1 MSYQKIFFLAIL
13 FTINSLSHAT
23 IRYVNHNASGSNN
36 GTSWT
41 NAYTALQDAITASSA
56 GDEIWVAE
64 GTYKPNTIVPFTTPS
79 TDNRNKGYSIN
90 KNIEIYGGFDGT
102 ETQRSQ
108 RDYRSNITILSG
120 DIGIA
125 GSVSDNCYH
134 VIMTANLNST
144 AVIDGFTIQDGNSN
158 GGNGT
163 NQFGGRNFSKDLG
176 GGIANN
182 QSSPTLSN
190 LIIKNN
196 RGKNGAG
203 ISNRASSSTLVNLIV
218 ADNIATLN
226 GGGVANMVSGTPSI
240 INCVFS
246 GNLADDFGG
255 GIYSENSPTI
265 TNCSFF
271 DNTTTTNTK
280 GGGGIYAKNAGTS
293 TVANCI
299 FYENKIGSSK
309 TNIHADIKAS
319 SNHTTNMSYS
329 IVQLASSSYTLANSN
344 ALSSTSNMVYSGN
357 PLFINTSDPDG
368 GDNTWMTKDDGLK
381 LKSTSPAVDAGLNS
395 AISGYSADIVGT
407 TRIVN
412 TTLNMGAYELLA
424 CQQGNALP
432 SSAATYTATYADT
445 DGNYTCYCDDNSKL
459 ILGLNLTGTGA
470 AVPNTGVS
478 LQIGATT
485 TTTYNSAGG
494 IITNTDG
501 GVVFNRKWNVSPTT
515 QPTSDVTVLYPFTN
529 TEYSAIQ
536 TALSSKGTT
545 LSNANELQM
554 FKLTS
559 AGTFADPHANGATGI
574 ILTHGSSATT
584 GNWVHSTHSN
594 GTDHLATFKVSSFS
608 GGGGGGGA
616 SNAALPVD
624 LIHFDVHAA
633 NNHSASLH
641 WATASEINNSHF
653 EIERSYDGRAFEMI
667 DQIAGNGN
675 SQHQIEYN
683 YIDEGVHS
691 FENIAFYR
699 LKQVD
704 FDGTSEYSDIRV
716 VRFDAVGSGIDF
728 SAYPN
733 PLTNEL
739 SVMVSLSNGEAY
751 QIEITDLQGA
761 KVHHKNHTFTNSI
774 HKLNTSEWD
783 SGMYILQV
791 ATDQGRKF
799 VKVMKK

>member
-1 MSYQKIFFLAIL
+1 MYKAQKQSSLSISLFFFLLIIVIISASYTNSYAAI
-13 FTINSLSHAT
+13 I
-23 IRYVNHNASGSNN
+23 YVKHNAIGSNN
-36 GTSWT
+36 GISWT
-41 NAYTALQDAITASSA
+41 NAYTALQDAINNSSA

-90 KNIEIYGGFDGT
+90 KNIEIYGGFDGN

-120 DIGIA
+120 DIGTA

-203 ISNRASSSTLVNLIV
+203 ISNRVSSSTLVNLIV

-246 GNLADDFGG
+246 GNLADDYGG

-293 TVANCI
+293 TVENCI
-299 FYENKIGSSK
+299 FNENKIGSSK

-357 PLFINTSDPDG
+357 PLFVNASDPDG
-368 GDNTWMTKDDGLK
+368 ADDIWMTKDDGLK
-381 LKSTSPAVDAGLNS
+381 LKSTSPAVDAGL
-395 AISGYSADIVGT
+395 
-407 TRIVN
+407 
-412 TTLNMGAYELLA
+412 
-424 CQQGNALP
+424 
-432 SSAATYTATYADT
+432 
-445 DGNYTCYCDDNSKL
+445 
-459 ILGLNLTGTGA
+459 
-470 AVPNTGVS
+470 
-478 LQIGATT
+478 
-485 TTTYNSAGG
+485 
-494 IITNTDG
+494 
-501 GVVFNRKWNVSPTT
+501 
-515 QPTSDVTVLYPFTN
+515 
-529 TEYSAIQ
+529 
-536 TALSSKGTT
+536 
-545 LSNANELQM
+545 
-554 FKLTS
+554 
-559 AGTFADPHANGATGI
+559 
-574 ILTHGSSATT
+574 
-584 GNWVHSTHSN
+584 
-594 GTDHLATFKVSSFS
+594 
-608 GGGGGGGA
+608 
-616 SNAALPVD
+616 
-624 LIHFDVHAA
+624 
-633 NNHSASLH
+633 
-641 WATASEINNSHF
+641 
-653 EIERSYDGRAFEMI
+653 
-667 DQIAGNGN
+667 
-675 SQHQIEYN
+675 
-683 YIDEGVHS
+683 
-691 FENIAFYR
+691 
-699 LKQVD
+699 
-704 FDGTSEYSDIRV
+704 
-716 VRFDAVGSGIDF
+716 
-728 SAYPN
+728 
-733 PLTNEL
+733 
-739 SVMVSLSNGEAY
+739 
-751 QIEITDLQGA
+751 
-761 KVHHKNHTFTNSI
+761 
-774 HKLNTSEWD
+774 
-783 SGMYILQV
+783 
-791 ATDQGRKF
+791 
-799 VKVMKK
+799 